1 MASMAMATLCSHVSF
16 HWNQPLFSQVMFTRQ
31 GDNQFPFKRT
41 AHHLS
46 LHAASGVH
54 FGRLSTPSGRNC
66 RRMPWPVFAVGSGY
80 EATISDQK
88 KKDDISVGDVEIVI
102 ESRDDDKIQVRVDLT
117 GEQTQKAFDDVLAN
131 MARTAPPIPGF
142 RRTKGGKT
150 SNVPKSFLLQILGKD
165 RVTKFLIEEIVSITV
180 GDFVKKENLK
190 VKSQF
195 KTTQTADE
203 LQSAFTPGSE
213 FGFNATMELL
223 KTDAEA
229 TNPSST

>member
-1 MASMAMATLCSHVSF
+1 MASMVMTTLCSHVSF
-16 HWNQPLFSQVMFTRQ
+16 HWNQPLFPQVMFERQ

-41 AHHLS
+41 AHHLT
-46 LHAASGVH
+46 LHAASGVD
-54 FGRLSTPSGRNC
+54 FGRLSTPSGRTC
-66 RRMPWPVFAVGSGY
+66 RHMPWPVFAVGSGY
-80 EATISDQK
+80 EASISDQK
-88 KKDDISVGDVEIVI
+88 KKDDISVGDVMIVI

-117 GEQTQKAFDDVLAN
+117 GEQTQKAFDGVLTN

-150 SNVPKSFLLQILGKD
+150 SNVPKSFLLQILE
-165 RVTKFLIEEIVSITV
+165 RSRLPKFLYRRNCHITV

-203 LQSAFTPGSE
+203 LESAFTPGIE
-213 FGFNATMELL
+213 FSFNATMELL

-229 TNPSST
+229 ANSSST

>member
-1 MASMAMATLCSHVSF
+1 MASMAMAALCSKVSV
-16 HWNQPLFSQVMFTRQ
+16 HWNQPLFSQVMVTRQ
-31 GDNQFPFKRT
+31 ANNQLSFNRT
-41 AHHLS
+41 TDSIS
-46 LHAASGVH
+46 LHASGVH
-54 FGRLSTPSGRNC
+54 FRRLSTPFGRNC
-66 RRMPWPVFAVGSGY
+66 RLMSWPVFAVDSGF
-80 EATISDQK
+80 EVSITDEK
-88 KKDDISVGDVEIVI
+88 KKDDISVGDVKIVV

-117 GEQTQKAFDDVLAN
+117 GEQTQKAFDDVLTN

-195 KTTQTADE
+195 KTTQSAEDLE
-203 LQSAFTPGSE
+203 SAFVPGSE
-213 FGFNATMELL
+213 FGFNATMEFV
-223 KTDAEA
+223 KVDSEA
-229 TNPSST
+229 TNSTIV

>member
-1 MASMAMATLCSHVSF
+1 MASMVMTTLCSHVSF
-16 HWNQPLFSQVMFTRQ
+16 HWNQPLFPQVMFERQ

-41 AHHLS
+41 AHHLT
-46 LHAASGVH
+46 LHAASGVD
-54 FGRLSTPSGRNC
+54 FGRLSTPSGRTC
-66 RRMPWPVFAVGSGY
+66 RHMPWPVFAVGSGY
-80 EATISDQK
+80 EASISDQK
-88 KKDDISVGDVEIVI
+88 KKDDISVGDVKIVI

-117 GEQTQKAFDDVLAN
+117 GEQTQKAFDDVLTN

-203 LQSAFTPGSE
+203 LESAFTPGSE
-213 FGFNATMELL
+213 FSFNATMELL

-229 TNPSST
+229 ANSSST